1 MSMLP
6 HAHVLATIDRRDSKP
21 PKFHKILSA
30 CSMSQHGHLEL
41 PQKFLMEYGGK
52 IGTEVTM
59 RGKLTEVKNMN
70 VCFGKRGRGRTGS
83 LRISIGSGWREFRTT
98 NGLKAG
104 DHVVFTLIAPS
115 TFEVEVVDNKA
126 CKKLKQALQ
135 DGADHGFPSRIPCLA
150 TIHTSRRKRKRGTD
164 EIEAINMIDNVF
176 AQFNLFLTQQVSPLL
191 LPSSISPAIMLFPRN
206 SQNFSHRC

>member
-1 MSMLP
+1 
-6 HAHVLATIDRRDSKP
+6 
-21 PKFHKILSA
+21 
-30 CSMSQHGHLEL
+30 
-41 PQKFLMEYGGK
+41 MEYGGK

-59 RGKLTEVKNMN
+59 RGKLTEVKNMK
-70 VCFGKRGRGRTGS
+70 VCFGKGGRIGS

-104 DHVVFTLIAPS
+104 DSVVFTLVAPS
-115 TFEVEVVDNKA
+115 TFDVEVVDNNA

-150 TIHTSRRKRKRGTD
+150 TIHTSRRKRKRATD
-164 EIEAINMIDNVF
+164 EIEAISMIDNAF

>member
-1 MSMLP
+1 MSMVP

-30 CSMSQHGHLEL
+30 CSMSQNGQLEL
-41 PQKFLMEYGGK
+41 PQKFLMEYGDK
-52 IGTEVTM
+52 IGKEVTM

-70 VCFGKRGRGRTGS
+70 VCFGKSGRIGS

-104 DHVVFTLIAPS
+104 DYVVFTLIAPS

-126 CKKLKQALQ
+126 CKKLKHALQ
-135 DGADHGFPSRIPCLA
+135 DGADHGFPSRIPCFA
-150 TIHTSRRKRKRGTD
+150 TIHRSRRKRKRATD
-164 EIEAINMIDNVF
+164 ETEAINMIDNVF
-176 AQFNLFLTQQVSPLL
+176 AQFNLFLAQQVSPLL
-191 LPSSISPAIMLFPRN
+191 LPSSIGPAITLFPRN
-206 SQNFSHRC
+206 SKNFSHRC

>member
-1 MSMLP
+1 
-6 HAHVLATIDRRDSKP
+6 
-21 PKFHKILSA
+21 
-30 CSMSQHGHLEL
+30 
-41 PQKFLMEYGGK
+41 MEYGGE

-59 RGKLTEVKNMN
+59 RGKLSEVKNMK
-70 VCFGKRGRGRTGS
+70 VCSGKRGTIGS

-104 DHVVFTLIAPS
+104 DYVVFTLIAPS

-126 CKKLKQALQ
+126 CKKFKQALQ
-135 DGADHGFPSRIPCLA
+135 DGADHGFPSRIPSRIPCLA
-150 TIHTSRRKRKRGTD
+150 TIHTSRRKRKRVTD

-191 LPSSISPAIMLFPRN
+191 LPSSISPAIILFPRN

>member
-1 MSMLP
+1 MSMVP

-30 CSMSQHGHLEL
+30 CSMSQNGQL
-41 PQKFLMEYGGK
+41 KFLMEYGDK

-70 VCFGKRGRGRTGS
+70 VCFGKSGRLGS

-104 DHVVFTLIAPS
+104 DYVVFTLIAPS

-135 DGADHGFPSRIPCLA
+135 DGADHGFPPRMPCLA
-150 TIHTSRRKRKRGTD
+150 TMHRSRRKRKRATD
-164 EIEAINMIDNVF
+164 ETEAINMIDNVF
-176 AQFNLFLTQQVSPLL
+176 AQFNLFLAQQVSPLL
-191 LPSSISPAIMLFPRN
+191 LPSSIGPAITLFPRN
-206 SQNFSHRC
+206 SKKNSHRC

>member
-1 MSMLP
+1 
-6 HAHVLATIDRRDSKP
+6 
-21 PKFHKILSA
+21 
-30 CSMSQHGHLEL
+30 
-41 PQKFLMEYGGK
+41 MEYGGE
-52 IGTEVTM
+52 IGTQVTM
-59 RGKLTEVKNMN
+59 RGKLTEVKNMK
-70 VCFGKRGRGRTGS
+70 VCFGKSGRIGS

-104 DHVVFTLIAPS
+104 DYVVFTLIAPS

-176 AQFNLFLTQQVSPLL
+176 AQFNLFLTQRVSPLL

-206 SQNFSHRC
+206 SQNFSRRR